1 MKKKIILIFF
11 ILICIGCVLY
21 CSILCYKNIIAVQ
34 TETDVTDGKEITKEE
49 YLYKEDLLHLGYSI
63 NNINVIEKKISNI
76 DVKNYLLSKKYNNLI
91 EFLPSPYFNIAHIS
105 RYQNYY
111 DRTSYTAEVCVL
123 YVEMGLD
130 YDFYTNISETDTSK
144 RELMIVNKYN
154 ALDSNY
160 VPVLYNL
167 SSTYGSGK
175 LESTAHGAFINMCDA
190 ARLDNIKLWSVSAYR
205 SYSTQE
211 SIYNSYVKRNGQE
224 KADTFS
230 ARPGHSEH
238 QTGLAVD
245 INTASSSA
253 NFQNTEEY
261 QWLINNSYKYGFI
274 LRYPDKKN
282 HITGYKYEPWHY
294 RYVGIDVA
302 TKIFLEDITFEEYI
316 VKYLSSSY

>member
-1 MKKKIILIFF
+1 MKKKIILVFF

-21 CSILCYKNIIAVQ
+21 CSILCYKNIISIQ
-34 TETDVTDGKEITKEE
+34 TETDYNDGKEITKEE
-49 YLYKEDLLHLGYSI
+49 YIYKEELLHLGYSI
-63 NNINVIEKKISNI
+63 DNINTIEKKIGNV
-76 DVKNYLLSKKYNNLI
+76 DVKKYLLTEKYNNLL
-91 EFLPSPYFNIAHIS
+91 EFITSPYFDISNIS

-123 YVEMGLD
+123 YVEIGLD
-130 YDFYTNISETDTSK
+130 YDFYTNIVATDTSK
-144 RELMIVNKYN
+144 NELMIVNKYN
-154 ALDSNY
+154 FLDADY
-160 VPVLYNL
+160 VPVLQTLN
-167 SSTYGSGK
+167 SPYGSGQ
-175 LESTAHGAFINMCDA
+175 LESSAYNAFINMCDD
-190 ARLDNIKLWSVSAYR
+190 ARIDNINLWSVSAYR
-205 SYSTQE
+205 SYSTQN

-230 ARPGHSEH
+230 ARAGHSEH

-253 NFQNTEEY
+253 NFQDTEEY

-294 RYVGIDVA
+294 RYVGIDAA
-302 TKIFLEDITFEEYI
+302 TKIYIEDITFEEYI
-316 VKYLSSSY
+316 IKFLSSSY